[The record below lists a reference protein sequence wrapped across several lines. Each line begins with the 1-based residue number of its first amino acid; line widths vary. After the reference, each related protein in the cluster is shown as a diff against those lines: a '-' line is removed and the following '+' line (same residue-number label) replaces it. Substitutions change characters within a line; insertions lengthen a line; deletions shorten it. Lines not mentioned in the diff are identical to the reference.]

1 MLQNQEWES
10 FTGRLWKEECNVR
23 DFIQNN
29 YTQYDGDESFLAA
42 PTDATNKLWDKLQAL
57 QKAERDNGGVLKE
70 DADVVS
76 SITSYGPGYI
86 DPETKD
92 LEQIVGL
99 QTDEPLKRAFMPY
112 GGIKMA
118 EEALQMYGYTPNEN
132 FHKIFTE
139 YHKTHNQA
147 VFDAYTDEMKVVR
160 MPIPKEVILQMNMH
174 IGAFAK
180 PIVNVGD
187 HVLVGQK
194 IAEAGGYISAPVHSS
209 VSGVVKKIENV
220 LESDGT
226 YVPAIF
232 IETDGLQEISKDVK
246 KVEVNSYESFVEAV
260 KNSGIVGL
268 GGAGFPTYVKF
279 SIKDLSMVDTVII
292 NGAECEPYITSD
304 TRTMIDNLSDLEE
317 GIKLI
322 EKYLKVKHII
332 FGIENNKKA
341 AIQSLNKLAGQ
352 DEKVEIKVLPALYPQ
367 GGEKVLIYNTT
378 KRVVPEGKLPLDVGV
393 VIINVTTLAWI
404 ARYIQTGMPLVEK
417 VVTVDGSCVK
427 KPQNVIVPIGTK
439 IKDVFAFCEGFKEP
453 PFKVMYGG
461 PMMGIALP
469 SLDLPITKRTNAIL
483 ALNEK
488 EARLPE
494 ASNCIRCG
502 RCINHCPLHLDPPA
516 FAKALELNN
525 PEELVKLKINL
536 CMECGVCSYV
546 CPAKRPLV
554 QNNRLAKA
562 ELKKYL
568 NVLASKKKK
577 EEEKQN
583 ENK

>member
-1 MLQNQEWES
+1 MPL
-10 FTGRLWKEECNVR
+10 F
-23 DFIQNN
+23 
-29 YTQYDGDESFLAA
+29 
-42 PTDATNKLWDKLQAL
+42 KL
-57 QKAERDNGGVLKE
+57 
-70 DADVVS
+70 
-76 SITSYGPGYI
+76 PGI
-86 DPETKD
+86 HVPH
-92 LEQIVGL
+92 
-99 QTDEPLKRAFMPY
+99 
-112 GGIKMA
+112 
-118 EEALQMYGYTPNEN
+118 
-132 FHKIFTE
+132 HK
-139 YHKTHNQA
+139 N
-147 VFDAYTDEMKVVR
+147 TDEMKAVR

-461 PMMGIALP
+461 PMMGMALSTLDVP
-469 SLDLPITKRTNAIL
+469 CAKTFSSLLCFTKDEVA
-483 ALNEK
+483 ACE
-488 EARLPE
+488 P
-494 ASNCIRCG
+494 SNCIRCG
-502 RCINHCPLHLDPPA
+502 RCISVCPAGLMPTKLSEIADHGD
-516 FAKALELNN
+516 FALFDELNGC
-525 PEELVKLKINL
+525 ECV
-536 CMECGVCSYV
+536 ECGCCSYI
-546 CPAKRPLV
+546 CPAKR
-554 QNNRLAKA
+554 RLTQSMKTGRREAMA
-562 ELKKYL
+562 LRR
-568 NVLASKKKK
+568 KKK
-577 EEEKQN
+577 
-583 ENK
+583 

>member
-1 MLQNQEWES
+1 MPL
-10 FTGRLWKEECNVR
+10 F
-23 DFIQNN
+23 
-29 YTQYDGDESFLAA
+29 
-42 PTDATNKLWDKLQAL
+42 KL
-57 QKAERDNGGVLKE
+57 
-70 DADVVS
+70 
-76 SITSYGPGYI
+76 PGI
-86 DPETKD
+86 HVPH
-92 LEQIVGL
+92 
-99 QTDEPLKRAFMPY
+99 
-112 GGIKMA
+112 
-118 EEALQMYGYTPNEN
+118 
-132 FHKIFTE
+132 HK
-139 YHKTHNQA
+139 N
-147 VFDAYTDEMKVVR
+147 TDEMKAVR

-439 IKDVFAFCEGFKEP
+439 IKDVFAFCEGFKES

-525 PEELVKLKINL
+525 PKELVKLKINL

>member
-1 MLQNQEWES
+1 M
-10 FTGRLWKEECNVR
+10 
-23 DFIQNN
+23 
-29 YTQYDGDESFLAA
+29 
-42 PTDATNKLWDKLQAL
+42 
-57 QKAERDNGGVLKE
+57 
-70 DADVVS
+70 
-76 SITSYGPGYI
+76 
-86 DPETKD
+86 
-92 LEQIVGL
+92 
-99 QTDEPLKRAFMPY
+99 
-112 GGIKMA
+112 
-118 EEALQMYGYTPNEN
+118 
-132 FHKIFTE
+132 
-139 YHKTHNQA
+139 
-147 VFDAYTDEMKVVR
+147 
-160 MPIPKEVILQMNMH
+160 
-174 IGAFAK
+174 
-180 PIVNVGD
+180 
-187 HVLVGQK
+187 
-194 IAEAGGYISAPVHSS
+194 
-209 VSGVVKKIENV
+209 
-220 LESDGT
+220 
-226 YVPAIF
+226 
-232 IETDGLQEISKDVK
+232 
-246 KVEVNSYESFVEAV
+246 NSYESFVEAV

-439 IKDVFAFCEGFKEP
+439 IKDVFAFCEGFKES